1 MKPIA
6 ASLALAILSGGVA
19 LADIPVD
26 DDQQLTQKTLTQTTT
41 TSTVPVQQNNNK
53 GQGGINCAT
62 HQGQKGTTQNNTAQP
77 NTATGNTAVQQYDP
91 QSATAPANP
100 TTAPGVATQNLDQ
113 TAASVVAGNAATQ
126 TTITANGPTY
136 QTASTGIGP
145 APTFMAGYDQ
155 NSSLGTQNG
164 LSWNQVLQTANLLVT
179 AYNAINVSRNA
190 QLSQAA
196 RAMAFVP
203 WAIGAGA
210 VPSNAVCAAG
220 YSGAGTATSPC
231 VAANGACQSLSNGG
245 CWQYRTF
252 DSLGMSSSI
261 SSPRNRRLNRRRTKR
276 GRVMSKRIFGLWSP
290 GLIWSSYAL
299 AQVPVIDAA
308 NLTQAQ
314 QTAANTKQILAT
326 DQSHPVECAKDLAGG
341 DRQPLLVG
349 SRLAGANGARRRL
362 FHGPGAVSGFGD
374 FGRAALLR
382 RTRGKF
388 AKHHFDADQRAS
400 TRQKPHGTGDGPPG
414 RYSLHELGQHDAR
427 RSSASSTRHREP

>member
-6 ASLALAILSGGVA
+6 GSLVLAIFWGGVA

-210 VPSNAVCAAG
+210 VPSNAMCAAG
-220 YSGAGTATSPC
+220 FSGAGTATSPC

-252 DSLGMSSSI
+252 DSLGNVIVYLDRRTVGALIAVELKGERSCRSEFLG
-261 SSPRNRRLNRRRTKR
+261 SSP
-276 GRVMSKRIFGLWSP
+276 G
-290 GLIWSSYAL
+290 
-299 AQVPVIDAA
+299 
-308 NLTQAQ
+308 
-314 QTAANTKQILAT
+314 
-326 DQSHPVECAKDLAGG
+326 
-341 DRQPLLVG
+341 
-349 SRLAGANGARRRL
+349 
-362 FHGPGAVSGFGD
+362 
-374 FGRAALLR
+374 
-382 RTRGKF
+382 
-388 AKHHFDADQRAS
+388 
-400 TRQKPHGTGDGPPG
+400 
-414 RYSLHELGQHDAR
+414 
-427 RSSASSTRHREP
+427 

>member
-1 MKPIA
+1 MRSICGALLLAVWWGGA
-6 ASLALAILSGGVA
+6 AW
-19 LADIPVD
+19 ADIPVSD
-26 DDQQLTQKTLTQTTT
+26 DLQLTQKTQTQTTT
-41 TSTVPVQQNNNK
+41 TNTVPVQQNNNT

-62 HQGQKGTTQNNTAQP
+62 HQGQKGTTQNNTATP

-100 TTAPGVATQNLDQ
+100 TTVTGVATQNLDQ
-113 TAASVVAGNAATQ
+113 TAGGVVAGNAATQ
-126 TTITANGPTY
+126 TTIAANGPTY

-164 LSWNQVLQTANLLVT
+164 LSWNQVLQTANLLAA

-231 VAANGACQSLSNGG
+231 VAANGACQSLSDGG

-252 DSLGMSSSI
+252 DTNGNVVVYL
-261 SSPRNRRLNRRRTKR
+261 
-276 GRVMSKRIFGLWSP
+276 V
-290 GLIWSSYAL
+290 A
-299 AQVPVIDAA
+299 AQ
-308 NLTQAQ
+308 
-314 QTAANTKQILAT
+314 
-326 DQSHPVECAKDLAGG
+326 
-341 DRQPLLVG
+341 
-349 SRLAGANGARRRL
+349 
-362 FHGPGAVSGFGD
+362 
-374 FGRAALLR
+374 
-382 RTRGKF
+382 
-388 AKHHFDADQRAS
+388 
-400 TRQKPHGTGDGPPG
+400 
-414 RYSLHELGQHDAR
+414 
-427 RSSASSTRHREP
+427 SAP